1 MKKHYGLILILV
13 TLISIGWTV
22 CSQAIDLMP
31 VTSFDS
37 TWEMISYESAGTGT
51 LTIDGNTINLF
62 VQGSQDG
69 AIDKNLQKNNS
80 SGIVG
85 MAATIRVD
93 TASNSSGGRC
103 LIGLYQWIGQINNKK
118 IQMMISLNQ
127 EDNKKFIRYR
137 VRSVDL
143 FTNESKVI
151 TWGTFGDRDGG
162 WQIGE
167 SKTVVFARVGSEFCF
182 YVAGEPG
189 LVKIQALDE
198 ITSYTGPGSS
208 PAVSAWADQGLGNSI
223 SGSVSDIYL
232 IHE

>member
-22 CSQAIDLMP
+22 CSQAIELIP

-37 TWEMISYESAGTGT
+37 TWVKWSDGTGT
-51 LTIDGNTINLF
+51 GILTIDGNKINLN
-62 VQGSQDG
+62 VQGSETG
-69 AIDKNLQKNNS
+69 YIDKEFIKTNS

-85 MAATIRVD
+85 MIATIRVD
-93 TASNSSGGRC
+93 QASNSSNGNC
-103 LIGLYQWIGQINNKK
+103 LIGLYQWIGQINNNK
-118 IQMMISLNQ
+118 IQLMISLHQ
-127 EDNKKFIRYR
+127 EDNKKYIRYR

-143 FTNESKVI
+143 STNASKVL

-162 WQIGE
+162 WANGE
-167 SKTVVFARVGSEFCF
+167 SKTVAFARVGSEFWF

-189 LVKIQALDE
+189 LVIIQALDE

-208 PAVSAWADQGLGNSI
+208 PAVSAWADQGAGNSI

-232 IHE
+232 IKE